1 MEWPLMA
8 YPDQLVEGAYDY
20 ELGWCFVLKPWLALK
35 VETFRLTSLP
45 SACAPGVILTWRI
58 LLL

>member
-35 VETFRLTSLP
+35 VETFRLTS
-45 SACAPGVILTWRI
+45 
-58 LLL
+58 